1 MAILG
6 RNALLLLLLVC
17 CISVCLAVRGRG
29 EEEEVE
35 EEHQGGK
42 GGLFMLEKPKQVLK
56 SEGGEFKVF
65 RGFRRGRTATP
76 MHIGFINMEPST
88 LFIPQYIDSS
98 LILFVRRGEMRI
110 GWIYKDDLVEKQLK
124 IGDVYRIPPG
134 SAFYIVNTGR
144 GQRLQIIC
152 SIDRTESLGGGI
164 FQSFFIGGGTN
175 LHSVL
180 AGFDIR
186 NLATAF
192 NVSEEELTAILERP
206 KGGPF
211 IYMRNPDQARRWAD
225 LMKLNHEEMRAEIA
239 RDENDD
245 EDSVRDEEQTT
256 MWSWRKLLNAFIGIE
271 NKKKRISAV
280 KAPDSYNLYE
290 RGPDFRNNYGWSV
303 AVSEH
308 DYSPLRS
315 SGIGVYLVNLTAG
328 SMMAPHLN
336 PTATEYGV
344 VLRGSGSIQVVFPN
358 GTSAM
363 NAKVQEGDVFWIP
376 RYYPFCQ
383 IASRSGPMEFF
394 GYTTSSR
401 RNRPQFL
408 AGRSSILQTMAG
420 EEMAMALDISLKRY
434 NRFRGSQKEEIILP
448 ELLTR
453 PETTTEPEIIR
464 KWGEIRRE

>member
-1 MAILG
+1 MAIPR
-6 RNALLLLLLVC
+6 RNTLLLLLLVC
-17 CISVCLAVRGRG
+17 SIPVLMAERGGREG
-29 EEEEVE
+29 EEEEEE
-35 EEHQGGK
+35 EEHRGGE
-42 GGLFMLEKPKQVLK
+42 GRLFMLKNPKQVMK
-56 SEGGEFKVF
+56 SEGGEVTVF
-65 RGFRRGRTATP
+65 RGFRRRGTATP
-76 MHIGFINMEPST
+76 IHIGFINMEPST
-88 LFIPQYIDSS
+88 LFIPQYIDAS
-98 LILFVRRGEMRI
+98 LILFVRRGDMRI

-124 IGDVYRIPPG
+124 IGDVYRIPAG
-134 SAFYIVNTGR
+134 SAFYITNTGR

-152 SIDRTESLGGGI
+152 SMDATENLGDDF

-175 LHSVL
+175 TPSVL
-180 AGFDIR
+180 AGFDVR
-186 NLATAF
+186 TLTTAF
-192 NVSEEELTAILERP
+192 NVSTEELTAILEGN
-206 KGGPF
+206 KDGPF
-211 IYMRNPDQARRWAD
+211 VYLRNPDQPRGWAD
-225 LMKLNHEEMRAEIA
+225 LMKLKHKGMRAEIA
-239 RDENDD
+239 LDEECD
-245 EDSVRDEEQTT
+245 EESVRDEEQTT
-256 MWSWRKLLNAFIGIE
+256 VWSWRKLLKAFFIGKE
-271 NKKKRISAV
+271 NKKKKNSAV

-290 RGPDFRNNYGWSV
+290 RDPDFRNNYGWSV
-303 AVSEH
+303 AISEH
-308 DYSPLRS
+308 DYYPLRR

-408 AGRSSILQTMAG
+408 AGRSSILQTMGG
-420 EEMAMALDISLKRY
+420 EEMALALDISLKSY
-434 NRFRGSQKEEIILP
+434 NRFRGSQREEIILP
-448 ELLTR
+448 ELLTP

-464 KWGEIRRE
+464 KSGEI